1 MTEISK
7 VFLNEMKTDIED
19 DVIYADEADQIDI
32 LMDDSDGEMIDQV
45 ADGN

>member
-45 ADGN
+45 VDGN

>member
-32 LMDDSDGEMIDQV
+32 LMDDSDGEMIDKV
-45 ADGN
+45 VDGN